1 MDTQYF
7 ADPQL
12 AELHAVGAAMA
23 KSAFHAAD
31 LSQPIPSEELHSIF
45 ASLARTGYLGGRV
58 DKADGGAGMSGEEFG
73 ALLEGVAEAAPY
85 LSNHNVQREI
95 ALAGSTALKDRWL
108 GRLLDG
114 SAIGTIAVTEPSG
127 GSDLEHLHTRVE
139 TTDDGYKLTGQKL
152 WAVHTM
158 TADVAIVLA
167 EGPEGEPMRVV
178 ADLNHESVRRQ
189 QIPTSGLR
197 FLTFGLLQFMQT
209 PIYEEDV
216 LKDVD
221 DDAIAM
227 MVATD
232 RALTAIQ
239 ATSVAQR
246 AIHAAVKQL
255 STRRIRGTLVTDTD
269 VIRAEIGRMSA
280 AVEAARVF
288 AYHALK
294 FIDLQQPGV
303 EALAAGAKS
312 HATDVC
318 SQVCNEAVELCA
330 AEGLLEGSE
339 VIRLRND
346 LQMLATG
353 HGTSL
358 VNALKWGEYVIDQ
371 SQIRR

>member
-7 ADPQL
+7 ADPHL
-12 AELHAVGAAMA
+12 AELHAVGAALA

-31 LSQPIPSEELHSIF
+31 LSKPIPADELHSIF
-45 ASLARTGYLGGRV
+45 ASLAPTGYLGGLV
-58 DKADGGAGMSGEEFG
+58 DKAEGGSEMSGEEFG

-95 ALAGSTALKDRWL
+95 ALAGSSSLKEKWL
-108 GRLLDG
+108 GPLLEG
-114 SAIGTIAVTEPSG
+114 KAIGTIALTEPSG
-127 GSDLEHLHTRVE
+127 GSDLEHLHTRLE
-139 TTDDGYKLTGQKL
+139 TRDDGYALTGQKL

-167 EGPEGEPMRVV
+167 KGPEGEPIRVV

-197 FLTFGLLQFMQT
+197 FLTFGLLQFMNT
-209 PIYEEDV
+209 PIAEDDI
-216 LKDVD
+216 LRDID
-221 DDAIAM
+221 DDAIAL

-246 AIHAAVKQL
+246 AIHSAVKQL
-255 STRRIRGTLVTDTD
+255 STRRIRGTVVTETD

-280 AVEAARVF
+280 SVEAARVF

-294 FIDLQQPGV
+294 FIDMEQPGV

-318 SQVCNEAVELCA
+318 SKVCNEAVELCA
-330 AEGLLEGSE
+330 AEGLVDGSE

-358 VNALKWGEYVIDQ
+358 VSALKWGEYVIDQ